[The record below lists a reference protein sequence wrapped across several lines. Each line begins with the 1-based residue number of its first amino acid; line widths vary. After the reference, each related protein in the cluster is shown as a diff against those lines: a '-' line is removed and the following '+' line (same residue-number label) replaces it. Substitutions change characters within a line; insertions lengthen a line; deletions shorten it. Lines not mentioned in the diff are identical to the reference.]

1 MVTVT
6 DDEARRIEQRP
17 DNQTQVEIM
26 GVLRKMF
33 GCHIPEMEAILIPRW
48 GKDRIFKGTYSN
60 WPIGVSTHD
69 LGNLRVVNKSQRLGK
84 NWFITISFRY

>member
-6 DDEARRIEQRP
+6 DDEARRIEKRP

-33 GCHIPEMEAILIPRW
+33 GCHIPEMEAILIPRR
-48 GKDRIFKGTYSN
+48 GKYRIFKGTYSN
-60 WPIGVSTHD
+60 WPIGVSTR
-69 LGNLRVVNKSQRLGK
+69 LRQPQGC
-84 NWFITISFRY
+84 

>member
-26 GVLRKMF
+26 CVLRKMF
-33 GCHIPEMEAILIPRW
+33 SYHIPEMEAILIPRW
-48 GKDRIFKGTYSN
+48 GKYRIFKATYSN

-69 LGNLRVVNKSQRLGK
+69 FENLRVVNKSQQLGK
-84 NWFITISFRY
+84 NWFITISSRY

>member
-1 MVTVT
+1 MVTVI
-6 DDEARRIEQRP
+6 DDEARRIEQQP

-48 GKDRIFKGTYSN
+48 GKD
-60 WPIGVSTHD
+60 
-69 LGNLRVVNKSQRLGK
+69 
-84 NWFITISFRY
+84 